1 MVKETVA
8 RAPVTP
14 GKGLSMTSEFVMVGV
29 PVANSAPEYEGVL
42 GRIALAL
49 MYTR

>member
-1 MVKETVA
+1 MVA

-14 GKGLSMTSEFVMVGV
+14 GKGLSITSEFVMVGV
-29 PVANSAPEYEGVL
+29 PVEKSKPEYEGVL
-42 GRIALAL
+42 GSKALAL